1 MKTGKPSMGTFLN
14 VEEVIMLLMFVSLPG
29 LLTMF

>member
-1 MKTGKPSMGTFLN
+1 MKTEKPSMGTLLN